1 MTVAAAAFCLA
12 AASSCRE
19 GVEPQQERSD
29 EALLYALARRELPD
43 QDRLEQQVE
52 DYRRDLY
59 IQTYLNQ
66 KLLLK
71 VEAVADEDCKAF
83 YDRYGKDLK
92 LDEPILKGLLVKL
105 PLQNKK
111 NQELHNWLTQLS
123 QGKEECMADL
133 ERFCAQK
140 ASVYD
145 NFCNQWVRLD
155 RLTDQIPLTI
165 VDPRQFLAIKAFE
178 TTDADFEY
186 HFVITDYRLAGE
198 VQPYEWA
205 RQGILELLIQQ
216 RRETFQKELV
226 DELRGN
232 QQADTTTTENRK

>member
-1 MTVAAAAFCLA
+1 MTLAAAALGLA

-19 GVEPQQERSD
+19 EAPEQPERSD
-29 EALLYALARRELPD
+29 EALLYDLAKRELPD
-43 QDRLEQQVE
+43 LDRLEQQVE

-71 VEAVADEDCKAF
+71 ADAVADEDCKAF
-83 YDRYGKDLK
+83 YDKYGKELK
-92 LDEPILKGLLVKL
+92 LDEPIVKGLLVKL

-111 NQELHNWLTQLS
+111 NAELRTWLTQLS
-123 QGKEECMADL
+123 QGKEECLADL

-145 NFCNQWVRLD
+145 NFCNQWVRLN
-155 RLTDQIPLTI
+155 RLTDQLPITI
-165 VDPRQFLAIKAFE
+165 VEPRQFLAIRAFE
-178 TTDADFEY
+178 TSDAEYEY
-186 HFVITDYRLAGE
+186 HYVITDYRLAGE

-216 RRETFQKELV
+216 RRETFRRELI
-226 DELRGN
+226 EQLRGN
-232 QQADTTTTENRK
+232 RPDINFDLL